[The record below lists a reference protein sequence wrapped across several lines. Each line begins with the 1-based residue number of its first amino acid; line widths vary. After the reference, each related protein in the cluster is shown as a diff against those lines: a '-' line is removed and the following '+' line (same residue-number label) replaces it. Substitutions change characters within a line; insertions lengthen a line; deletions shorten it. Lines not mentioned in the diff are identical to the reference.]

1 MILYIHGFASSG
13 NAAKAGILKEYMQ
26 GREDVI
32 APDLPYAPEEA
43 IKLLESLVE
52 NAKESPNEKVT
63 VFGSSLGGFYALYL
77 ASKYDVKISLIN
89 PAVYAH
95 SGLKSYI
102 GKNTNYSTGE
112 EFEWTEEYITQLEN
126 IFSKINP
133 DAIKTENITLLLA
146 KDDKL
151 LDYRETLD
159 FFGNRYFRLIL
170 EETSG
175 HKFTTFRAALK
186 ELYG

>member
-13 NAAKAGILKEYMQ
+13 NATKARILKEYMH

-43 IKLLESLVE
+43 IKLLELIIDDT
-52 NAKESPNEKVT
+52 KEEIT

-77 ASKYDVKISLIN
+77 ASKYNVKISLIN

-95 SGLKSYI
+95 LGLKSYI

-112 EFEWTEEYITQLEN
+112 EFDWKVEYISQLEN
-126 IFSKINP
+126 IFTLINP
-133 DAIKTENITLLLA
+133 DSIKTEDITLLLA
-146 KDDKL
+146 KDDKV
-151 LDYRETLD
+151 LDYRETLN
-159 FFGNRYFRLIL
+159 FLGNRYSKLIL
-170 EETSG
+170 EEKAG
-175 HKFTTFRAALK
+175 HEFSTFGEVLK
-186 ELYG
+186 ELYS

>member
-13 NAAKAGILKEYMQ
+13 NATKAGILKEYMQ
-26 GREDVI
+26 GREDII

-43 IKLLESLVE
+43 IKLLESIIDGAE
-52 NAKESPNEKVT
+52 EDVT

-95 SGLKSYI
+95 RGLKSYI

-159 FFGNRYFRLIL
+159 FFGNRYSRLIL

-175 HKFTTFRAALK
+175 HKFTTFGSALK
-186 ELYG
+186 ELYW